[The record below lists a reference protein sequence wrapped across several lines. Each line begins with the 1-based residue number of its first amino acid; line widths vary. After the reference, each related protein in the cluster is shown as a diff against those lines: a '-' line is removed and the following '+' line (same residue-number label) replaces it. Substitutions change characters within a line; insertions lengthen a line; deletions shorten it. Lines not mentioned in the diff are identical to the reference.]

1 MSQHENHRHRGIRAD
16 VPRSAMLSNEAWH
29 AIARAL
35 DLSKRQIQ
43 VIRGIFDDEIESSIA
58 SRLGISSHTVHTHI
72 ERIHHKLGVHDRV
85 ELVLLVIAEFLRL
98 TACPGSAL
106 PPICGRNGA
115 GNCPLQNATPG
126 N

>member
-1 MSQHENHRHRGIRAD
+1 MSPYVNHRNRGTRPD
-16 VPRSAMLSNEAWH
+16 VPRSAMLCDEAWL
-29 AIARAL
+29 AIARGL
-35 DLSKRQIQ
+35 DMSERQIQ
-43 VIRGIFDDEIESSIA
+43 VVRGIFDDEIESTIA

-115 GNCPLQNATPG
+115 GSCPLQNAGPG